1 MVISMRIEFDVKVNA
16 KVLYN
21 YMLYHNYKSFSGI
34 FGTMVGAFMILGFT
48 MEGSIPLLFAGL
60 IVLFYTP
67 YTLFMKSRQ
76 QSLKPAFKHPLH
88 YVMTEEGL
96 MVSQGEAEE
105 FQSWEQMIR
114 AVSTAQSIIIYTS
127 KVNAAIF
134 PRVDLAEKEM
144 KVIEM
149 ISTHMP
155 PDKVKIKS

>member
-1 MVISMRIEFDVKVNA
+1 MRIEFDVKITA

-34 FGTMVGAFMILGFT
+34 FGTMVGAFMILGYT
-48 MEGSIPLLFAGL
+48 VGRSIPLLIAGL

-76 QSLKPAFKHPLH
+76 QSLKPQFKTPLH
-88 YVMTEEGL
+88 YVMTDEGL
-96 MVSQGEAEE
+96 SVSQGEAEE
-105 FQSWEQMIR
+105 FQAWGQMVK
-114 AVSTAQSIIIYTS
+114 AVSTPTSIILYTS

-134 PRVDLAEKEM
+134 PRADLGMKEM

-149 ISTHMP
+149 ISTHMT